1 MCQYEKQRVDILQKE
16 IKYMEENETYVLTE
30 WAIMQ
35 QVLCDFGIV
44 VNRTVANA
52 IFEEFIR
59 RLEKSG
65 YLKRNKN
72 K

>member
-1 MCQYEKQRVDILQKE
+1 
-16 IKYMEENETYVLTE
+16 MEENETYVLTE

-44 VNRTVANA
+44 VNKTVANA

-59 RLEKSG
+59 RFEKSG
-65 YLKRNKN
+65 YLKRNKRQ
-72 K
+72 

>member
-1 MCQYEKQRVDILQKE
+1 
-16 IKYMEENETYVLTE
+16 MEEKEEYVLTE

-52 IFEEFIR
+52 VFEELMR
-59 RLEKSG
+59 RLVESG

>member
-1 MCQYEKQRVDILQKE
+1 MDISQKE

-59 RLEKSG
+59 RFEKSG

>member
-1 MCQYEKQRVDILQKE
+1 MRKE

-35 QVLCDFGIV
+35 QVLCDFGII
-44 VNRTVANA
+44 VNKTVANA

-59 RLEKSG
+59 RLENSG

>member
-1 MCQYEKQRVDILQKE
+1 
-16 IKYMEENETYVLTE
+16 MEEKEEYVLTE

-35 QVLCDFGIV
+35 QVLCDFGII
-44 VNRTVANA
+44 VNKTVANA

-59 RLEKSG
+59 RFEKSG

>member
-1 MCQYEKQRVDILQKE
+1 
-16 IKYMEENETYVLTE
+16 MEEKEKYVLTE

-65 YLKRNKN
+65 YLERKDKRK
-72 K
+72 

>member
-1 MCQYEKQRVDILQKE
+1 MYQYEKQRVDISQKE
-16 IKYMEENETYVLTE
+16 IKNGRKEEYVLTE

-44 VNRTVANA
+44 VNKTVANA

-65 YLKRNKN
+65 
-72 K
+72 

>member
-1 MCQYEKQRVDILQKE
+1 MDILQKE

-59 RLEKSG
+59 RLEKSE

>member
-1 MCQYEKQRVDILQKE
+1 MYQYEKQRADISQKE

-52 IFEEFIR
+52 IFKEFIR

>member
-1 MCQYEKQRVDILQKE
+1 MDILQKE

-44 VNRTVANA
+44 VNKTVANA

-59 RLEKSG
+59 RFEKSG
-65 YLKRNKN
+65 YLKRNKRQ
-72 K
+72 

>member
-1 MCQYEKQRVDILQKE
+1 MLIYRRKILK
-16 IKYMEENETYVLTE
+16 MEENETYVLTE

-59 RLEKSG
+59 RFEKSG
-65 YLKRNKN
+65 YLERKDKH

>member
-1 MCQYEKQRVDILQKE
+1 
-16 IKYMEENETYVLTE
+16 MEEKDEYVLTE

-65 YLKRNKN
+65 YLKRNKR